1 MTAAPG
7 PEVVALISGRQSVRR
22 IILEWAA
29 RHVGRT
35 GTVHVVCDGMPDP
48 LLTGSIALCGLV
60 VDEGYREHIDF
71 HCTATTLAPHGCGW
85 TWQYVAL
92 GAAGQAL
99 RRAKLAGVV
108 AVLPRRSSL
117 LRPASIRV
125 VRPERG

>member
-7 PEVVALISGRQSVRR
+7 PEVVALISGRPSVRR

-35 GTVHVVCDGMPDP
+35 GTVHVVCDGMPEP
-48 LLTGSIALCGLV
+48 LLTGSIALTGFVL
-60 VDEGYREHIDF
+60 DEGYREHVDF
-71 HCTATTLAPHGCGW
+71 HRTATILAPHGCGW
-85 TWQYVAL
+85 TWQYAAL

-108 AVLPRRSSL
+108 AVLPRRSWMP
-117 LRPASIRV
+117 RPPSIRV
-125 VRPERG
+125 VRPEPR

>member
-1 MTAAPG
+1 MTTAPG
-7 PEVVALISGRQSVRR
+7 PDVVALISGRPSVRR

-29 RHVGRT
+29 RYVGRT

-48 LLTGSIALCGLV
+48 LLSGSIAMTGFV
-60 VDEGYREHIDF
+60 VNDAGREHADF
-71 HCTATTLAPHGCGW
+71 HCAATTLAPHGCGW

-108 AVLPRRSSL
+108 AVLPRRSWM
-117 LRPASIRV
+117 LRPSSIRV
-125 VRPERG
+125 VHPESL

>member
-1 MTAAPG
+1 MSAVPG
-7 PEVVALISGRQSVRR
+7 PEVVALISGRPSVRR

-29 RHVGRT
+29 RYAGPT

-48 LLTGSIALCGLV
+48 LLTGSFALSGFV
-60 VDEGYREHIDF
+60 VHDVHREHIDF
-71 HCTATTLAPHGCGW
+71 HCTATTLAAYGCGW

-92 GAAGQAL
+92 GATGQAL
-99 RRAKLAGVV
+99 RRARLAGVV

-117 LRPASIRV
+117 LRPRSIRV